1 MAQVLIRRLDEKVVR
16 QLKRNAKAAGRSLE
30 EECRQALERIARAD
44 ALTEAMDRWAE
55 EDAGR
60 GEEPNPWAGL
70 RKGTP
75 PRFVSPT

>member
-1 MAQVLIRRLDEKVVR
+1 MAQVLIRRLDEEVVQ
-16 QLKRNAKAAGRSLE
+16 QLKRTAKAAGRSLE

-44 ALTEAMDRWAE
+44 RLTEAMDRWAE

-60 GEEPNPWAGL
+60 GEEPNPWAGV

-75 PRFVSPT
+75 PRSPRT